1 MVAVLVIVTVLALV
15 ALDYFWLRHRKA
27 RQAAGSPVKL
37 RPLTEAVSR
46 LPEGVFLQ
54 PTYTWSRLEANGE
67 VLLGVHP
74 LLFGLVGPPY
84 RIDVRAAGDR
94 IESSG
99 ELARIRRGDRRL
111 IVRSP
116 LSGRIAQ
123 VNPALTGEAEWAGV
137 DGDANGWLY
146 RLVPDRVADELPR
159 WMVAERAAEWTRAQ
173 YARLREYLFG
183 VQHAGALGLAMTDGG
198 DMPVGILANLD
209 AAAWDGVQRDFLDQ

>member
-1 MVAVLVIVTVLALV
+1 MVAVLVIVTVLALIS
-15 ALDYFWLRHRKA
+15 LDYFWLRHRRE
-27 RQAAGSPVKL
+27 RQATESRVKL
-37 RPLTEAVSR
+37 RPLMEAVSR

-67 VLLGVHP
+67 VFLGVHP

-84 RIDVRAAGDR
+84 RIDVRAEGDR
-94 IESSG
+94 IESRD

-123 VNPALTGEAEWAGV
+123 VNPALAGEGEWGGFDSDAG
-137 DGDANGWLY
+137 GWLY
-146 RLVPDRVADELPR
+146 RLVPDRVAEEVPR

-183 VQHAGALGLAMTDGG
+183 VQHAGELGLAMTDGG
-198 DMPVGILANLD
+198 DMPVGILASLD
-209 AAAWDGVQRDFLDQ
+209 AAAWDGVQKDFLDQ